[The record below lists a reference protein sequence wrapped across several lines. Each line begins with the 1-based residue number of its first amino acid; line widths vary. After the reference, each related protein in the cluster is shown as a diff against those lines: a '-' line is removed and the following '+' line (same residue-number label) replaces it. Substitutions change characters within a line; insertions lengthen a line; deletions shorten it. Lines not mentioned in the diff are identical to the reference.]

1 MPQATDLTVQNG
13 APTPADKTFSLLT
26 PASGY
31 GSIAEWALKEGVIS
45 SVFPRL
51 TAAARPSN
59 NSKAP
64 AKVLQIKLRVPSS
77 YQDAVT
83 GLTNVNS
90 AFEMNATV
98 SVPDDFPE
106 DKKADAVAYATNLLA
121 TDLLRE
127 MMKDGAP
134 AT

>member
-13 APTPADKTFSLLT
+13 ASTPVDKTFTLMT

-31 GSIAEWALKEGVIS
+31 GSVAEWALKEGVIS
-45 SVFPRL
+45 SVFPRF
-51 TAAARPSN
+51 TAAARPSK

-64 AKVLQIKLRVPSS
+64 AKVLQTKLRVPSS

-90 AFEMNATV
+90 AFEMNVTV
-98 SVPDDFPE
+98 SIPDDFPE
-106 DKKADAVAYATNLLA
+106 DKKADAVAYAVNLHA
-121 TDLLRE
+121 TALVRL
-127 MMKDGAP
+127 MMKDGTP